1 MYFTD
6 KHGISRGLQE
16 VFHGTSPW
24 MCCQFGTFLEVLSS
38 AFLIRLCRRTIPTT
52 SRIRCFDKTR
62 HLTNTMSYRVNIGFW
77 HVLRLS
83 EADRDYDPVKD
94 TGWQNSTNQN
104 RFGRTLPLISWRWTT
119 KKLHSQYATISHV
132 EEFRKK
138 IVKVSSQR
146 VGGRPHFLWSLQAQ
160 FGSQFVKGFQETD
173 STLTRAVITITVMFH
188 RLWSKWVPASWHA
201 RAKSKS
207 DRWTKYGEMV
217 RRTIERQP
225 PSTFETPSNAN
236 SVRTCL
242 DACSQPV

>member
-138 IVKVSSQR
+138 LSKCHPNVLVDGHISCEVYKRNSAPNSSKDSRKRIQHWR
-146 VGGRPHFLWSLQAQ
+146 V
-160 FGSQFVKGFQETD
+160 
-173 STLTRAVITITVMFH
+173 
-188 RLWSKWVPASWHA
+188 
-201 RAKSKS
+201 
-207 DRWTKYGEMV
+207 RW
-217 RRTIERQP
+217 
-225 PSTFETPSNAN
+225 
-236 SVRTCL
+236 
-242 DACSQPV
+242 